1 MKINSVKF
9 KSFRQHRDVE
19 FDFSGDHGD
28 LVIIKG
34 NNGAGKTT
42 FLNGVMWCLYGIVD
56 GSQKF
61 SPDSLL
67 SQSDIRATKTGE
79 EIVTE
84 VTIALTLG
92 DGANATVTRRIFFAR
107 VDEGVKVVKLE
118 LDVLAREEISAGYV
132 RQSEPAE
139 WIESKLP
146 TRFSPYFLFDGE
158 RLDRFFRESDA
169 RFIKDSVLQIA
180 QVDVLG
186 QTIRHLTTLSEEL
199 TRDAAK
205 NLGSEGAT
213 LAADYERVCSRIV
226 EMEKNYQDADAQ
238 VHEATELVEQAQGR
252 LGDIAAVV
260 ELMEQRKQV
269 LEYHHDASVRFQSF
283 EDDLGAWALQAGPSA
298 LLRGMLEN
306 LRAEI
311 DSARRE
317 QVLPPPFD
325 PAALVA
331 LIEVGECIC
340 GRELTTSSDA
350 TACIEH
356 IVSKYEAISEVG
368 DALSR
373 LEGPLFS
380 GLSTVSRGKTTSTAI
395 LDRLKEAKDEVS
407 STHLKWEQLNQRLAG
422 HDDAQVALL
431 HDQLRKAEKSKETYI
446 DSRARFSSELI
457 HLKQDQSIMEKKISS
472 QKTLSVKAAEALRKS
487 TFSLSTLKLA
497 KIVYDQLSDS
507 VRDDVAFSLDQ
518 QFKKM
523 IWKKDFID
531 EVGIDE
537 NFRVS
542 VINNTGF
549 EILSELSAG
558 ERICLAFA
566 YSLTLGSVAGIRF
579 PLVVDSPMGK
589 LGPEVQNNL
598 AGILA
603 TETSPKSGQSDQQ
616 LILLMTDTEYTN
628 SVARILAARDPLV
641 FSIDFNVAVSET
653 SLVRELN

>member
-19 FDFSGDHGD
+19 FDFSGEHGD

-61 SPDSLL
+61 TSESLL
-67 SQSDIRATKTGE
+67 SQSDILATETGDE
-79 EIVTE
+79 VVTE

-92 DGANATVTRRIFFAR
+92 DGANATVARRIFFAR
-107 VDEGVKVVKLE
+107 VDVGVKVVKTE
-118 LDVLAREEISAGYV
+118 LDVLARDEISAGYV
-132 RQSEPAE
+132 RQSDPAD

-186 QTIRHLTTLSEEL
+186 QTIRHLTTISEEL

-205 NLGSEGAT
+205 NLGTEGAT
-213 LAADYERVCSRIV
+213 LAADYERVCGRIV

-238 VHEATELVEQAQGR
+238 VHEATELVEQAQGK

-260 ELMEQRKQV
+260 ELMDQRKQV
-269 LEYHHDASVRFQSF
+269 LQYHHDASARFQTF
-283 EDDLGAWALQAGPSA
+283 EDDLEAWALQTGPSA
-298 LLRGMLEN
+298 LLRGALEN

-325 PAALVA
+325 PAALVG

-340 GRELTTSSDA
+340 GRELTTSSEA
-350 TACIEH
+350 TTCIEH
-356 IVSKYEAISEVG
+356 IILKYDAISEVG

-380 GLSTVSRGKTTSTAI
+380 CLSTVLKGKTTSAAI
-395 LDRLKEAKDEVS
+395 LNRLKEAKDDVS

-422 HDDAQVALL
+422 HDDVEVALL
-431 HDQLRKAEKSKETYI
+431 HDQLRKAEKAKETYI
-446 DSRARFSSELI
+446 DSRARFSSELT
-457 HLKQDQSIMEKKISS
+457 HLKQDRTLIEKKVSS

-487 TFSLSTLKLA
+487 TFSQSTLKLA
-497 KIVYDQLSDS
+497 KVVYDQLSDS
-507 VRDDVAFSLDQ
+507 VREDVAFSLDQ

-549 EILSELSAG
+549 EILGELSAG

-603 TETSPKSGQSDQQ
+603 AETSIKVGQSDQQ
-616 LILLMTDTEYTN
+616 LILLMTDTEYTS
-628 SVARILAARDPLV
+628 SVARIFAARDPLV

-653 SLVRELN
+653 SLIRELN